1 MQKNT
6 IRCMLGSLV
15 IAAAAVLFAGCGG
28 GGSAKMD
35 TALDKLEQ
43 TCTKTAALTQKART
57 GDQAALA
64 ELQAVT
70 KEYQEFAASVQS
82 AGTMSAAQ
90 QKRYQEIIEKYT
102 KSMQ

>member
-1 MQKNT
+1 MKKNT
-6 IRCMLGSLV
+6 IRSLFGSLA
-15 IAAAAVLFAGCGG
+15 IAVTAALFTGCGG
-28 GGSAKMD
+28 GDSAKVD
-35 TALDKLEQ
+35 VALDKLEQ
-43 TCTKTAALTQKART
+43 TCTKTSALMQKART

-64 ELQAVT
+64 ELQTVT
-70 KEYQEFAASVQS
+70 KEYQDFAASVQS

>member
-1 MQKNT
+1 MKNM
-6 IRCMLGSLV
+6 IRCLCGSLL

-28 GGSAKMD
+28 GGSSKVD

-43 TCTKTAALTQKART
+43 TCTKTATLTQKART

-64 ELQAVT
+64 ELQNVG
-70 KEYQEFAASVQS
+70 KEYQEFSASVMA
-82 AGTMSAAQ
+82 AGTMSEAQ
-90 QKRYQEIIEKYT
+90 QKRYQEILAKYT